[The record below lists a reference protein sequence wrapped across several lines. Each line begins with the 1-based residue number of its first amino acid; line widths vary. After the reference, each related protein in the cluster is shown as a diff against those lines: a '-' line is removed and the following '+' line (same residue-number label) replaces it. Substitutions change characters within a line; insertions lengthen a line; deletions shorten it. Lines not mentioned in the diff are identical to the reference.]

1 MSQRRRNC
9 DCLHWRRWALRSVGV
24 KTVLGL
30 FFISLLTTACGW
42 RASAL
47 SAAEVENNVLGGR
60 QTIIDNERNLW
71 QQMINCHNG
80 NHYGSSNSHR
90 YCVNITAYTNFMWI
104 MAKNN
109 NTNVVEV
116 DAGAKE
122 VKLRVKTLLFY
133 NASVVSPVGGWDWFG
148 YNDQRVVRAD
158 NFPNDR
164 APNFFVSDCGYL
176 TTTGVNCPALTA
188 NYYQVS
194 NAWVDANSS
203 GAYVSYFDSGV
214 KNSGVSK
221 TTRYQFTPDQDMVIR
236 SDSGFVANQDI
247 NVHIEYRRARH
258 YYNQGWV
265 VCDSGGSVARVSS
278 VTYCPPNYA
287 SATIKVKVK
296 APVVEVTATVDNGS
310 TKRLAQTKKDSLGN
324 GSSRTEINGQST
336 WLSNGAQATTTN
348 NRPGQQLTWWFSTYN
363 KGPGP
368 TLSSFDMMNMRTGWG
383 NTEWDAPDFSDTNKV
398 NWFQLKVNQGQTHK
412 YGCYDWGKTCWY
424 NGSNLNSSQATTRRF
439 IYTIGSND
447 AGKTFCQRARVSWN
461 EGTWR
466 EVVTPYACAYVPY
479 HYPGRQGTNEP
490 SNQFSDCT
498 QTGTCPN
505 TTPKGGIQL
514 STSVAGGQTTIMPG
528 ESVKFNYT
536 LSNSGPTKSK
546 GLTYRAYTFILK
558 GGTGLPSNSNH
569 MSTYPAG
576 WQNVDCNSANVNSGN
591 HGTCLM
597 GKNGSGLVIDPSTPK
612 SITSD
617 SYTIA
622 NEWLGNPGDQICS
635 YIAVD
640 NNWSVYN
647 DTPANSYAVSNVA
660 CVKIGKKPQIQI
672 NGSDSYA
679 KNGFTGGNYTDIAI
693 NTNRGSYSQYG
704 LLTGSNGSITNF
716 GTAGYTNISNTNKTK
731 ACKLAYA
738 NTTGLTNTNCS
749 LLGKAGINRTISIP
763 TKMNAGNVVSTE
775 LNVGDVGAGG
785 SNLGNAY
792 YRANGDLEIHGTL
805 KEGNRITVY
814 VDGNITITDNI
825 DTVNGESGRYDTLSQ
840 IPSLTLVAAGDIRIS
855 SNVTLVNANLVA
867 MNGSLHTCYNATNE
881 DLGLVSKC
889 SNKLKINGAVIS
901 KNSPKLL
908 RTFGSGNASNYT
920 NQWDA
925 NTTSS
930 TSEWFNYTPNSWL
943 VPNVGSMN
951 SAITGYNTASISDL
965 PARY

>member
-1 MSQRRRNC
+1 MVFSRPVSAIHYCYTYETNCEPGILRN
-9 DCLHWRRWALRSVGV
+9 G
-24 KTVLGL
+24 G
-30 FFISLLTTACGW
+30 SLVQGTMGY
-42 RASAL
+42 RM
-47 SAAEVENNVLGGR
+47 V
-60 QTIIDNERNLW
+60 DK
-71 QQMINCHNG
+71 NG
-80 NHYGSSNSHR
+80 NIKNDGEYIQPYMHLRITTYKHYSLGC
-90 YCVNITAYTNFMWI
+90 YA
-104 MAKNN
+104 
-109 NTNVVEV
+109 NTR
-116 DAGAKE
+116 G
-122 VKLRVKTLLFY
+122 
-133 NASVVSPVGGWDWFG
+133 
-148 YNDQRVVRAD
+148 Q
-158 NFPNDR
+158 
-164 APNFFVSDCGYL
+164 GYL
-176 TTTGVNCPALTA
+176 IRKVH
-188 NYYQVS
+188 
-194 NAWVDANSS
+194 DAVFKASDGS
-203 GAYVSYFDSGV
+203 KVYVSYPGGSFRLPGDYHGAIKGVTIKFNSISKYKLKANTYYTLSGSYDRKHICAIDYDAPV
-214 KNSGVSK
+214 KASSVHYERTDEWTVSGQSYVGNQGRVNGNNSNAVNRK
-221 TTRYQFTPDQDMVIR
+221 TGESAIQNARPGTYIRWDHELRNTGPDPMDQDVT
-236 SDSGFVANQDI
+236 I
-247 NVHIEYRRARH
+247 NIDNAVYSAK
-258 YYNQGWV
+258 N
-265 VCDSGGSVARVSS
+265 GGSQLSFSS
-278 VTYCPPNYA
+278 SPAGMRDRGDVNELFYIYRNGAGRKITQNDVGHRLCQRIA
-287 SATIKVKVK
+287 WQKK
-296 APVVEVTATVDNGS
+296 AWNDNGWG
-310 TKRLAQTKKDSLGN
+310 T
-324 GSSRTEINGQST
+324 SS
-336 WLSNGAQATTTN
+336 W
-348 NRPGQQLTWWFSTYN
+348 
-363 KGPGP
+363 
-368 TLSSFDMMNMRTGWG
+368 
-383 NTEWDAPDFSDTNKV
+383 
-398 NWFQLKVNQGQTHK
+398 
-412 YGCYDWGKTCWY
+412 
-424 NGSNLNSSQATTRRF
+424 
-439 IYTIGSND
+439 
-447 AGKTFCQRARVSWN
+447 
-461 EGTWR
+461 
-466 EVVTPYACAYVPY
+466 ACAYIPY
-479 HYPGRQGTNEP
+479 HYPGYQGTNEP

-505 TTPKGGIQL
+505 VPPNGGIQL
-514 STSVAGGQTTIMPG
+514 STSVAGGQTTVTPG

-546 GLTYRAYTFILK
+546 SLTYKAYTFILK

-576 WQNVDCNSANVNSGN
+576 WQNVDCNSTNVNSGN
-591 HGTCLM
+591 HDTCLM

-635 YIAVD
+635 YIAAD

-679 KNGFTGGNYTDIAI
+679 KNGFTGGNYADIAI

-763 TKMNAGNVVSTE
+763 TKTDTQDVSADVLDIGTIGGGN
-775 LNVGDVGAGG
+775 
-785 SNLGNAY
+785 SNLGNVHYQADD
-792 YRANGDLEIHGTL
+792 DLKVYGTL
-805 KEGNRITVY
+805 KEGNRLTIY
-814 VDGNITITDNI
+814 AMGSITITDNI
-825 DTVNGESGRYDTLSQ
+825 DTVNGETGRYDTLSQ
-840 IPSLTLVAAGDIRIS
+840 IPSLTLVAVGDIRIS

-908 RTFGSGNASNYT
+908 RTFGSGNASDYT
-920 NQWDA
+920 DQWDA

-951 SAITGYNTASISDL
+951 SAITGYNTASMSYL

>member
-1 MSQRRRNC
+1 MKSNGCRN
-9 DCLHWRRWALRSVGV
+9 RIV
-24 KTVLGL
+24 KFSLPLVLLVACIFSLGWSTVFSRPVSAVHYCYTYETNCEPGL
-30 FFISLLTTACGW
+30 DL
-42 RASAL
+42 
-47 SAAEVENNVLGGR
+47 
-60 QTIIDNERNLW
+60 
-71 QQMINCHNG
+71 
-80 NHYGSSNSHR
+80 
-90 YCVNITAYTNFMWI
+90 
-104 MAKNN
+104 
-109 NTNVVEV
+109 
-116 DAGAKE
+116 
-122 VKLRVKTLLFY
+122 
-133 NASVVSPVGGWDWFG
+133 
-148 YNDQRVVRAD
+148 
-158 NFPNDR
+158 
-164 APNFFVSDCGYL
+164 
-176 TTTGVNCPALTA
+176 
-188 NYYQVS
+188 
-194 NAWVDANSS
+194 
-203 GAYVSYFDSGV
+203 
-214 KNSGVSK
+214 
-221 TTRYQFTPDQDMVIR
+221 
-236 SDSGFVANQDI
+236 
-247 NVHIEYRRARH
+247 
-258 YYNQGWV
+258 
-265 VCDSGGSVARVSS
+265 SGGSLVQGTMGYHMVDKNGNIKNDGEYIQPYMHLRIT
-278 VTYCPPNYA
+278 TYKHHSLGCYTNTRGQGYLIRKVYSAVFEAPDGSKVYA
-287 SATIKVKVK
+287 SYPGGSFRLPGDYYGAINGVTIKFNSISKYKLKANTYYTLSGSYDRKHICSIDYDAPVK
-296 APVVEVTATVDNGS
+296 ATSVYYE
-310 TKRLAQTKKDSLGN
+310 
-324 GSSRTEINGQST
+324 RTDEWTINGQSYAGNQGRVNGNNSNAKDRKQGWNAIQKMRPGDRLYWDHDLRNSSNDDMST
-336 WLSNGAQATTTN
+336 DVTINIDNAVYLLDNGEQLSFDSNPSGIKKHGKADELFYVYHNGAGRKITQNDVGHRLCQRIAWQKKAWN
-348 NRPGQQLTWWFSTYN
+348 DN
-363 KGPGP
+363 
-368 TLSSFDMMNMRTGWG
+368 GWG
-383 NTEWDAPDFSDTNKV
+383 T
-398 NWFQLKVNQGQTHK
+398 
-412 YGCYDWGKTCWY
+412 
-424 NGSNLNSSQATTRRF
+424 SS
-439 IYTIGSND
+439 
-447 AGKTFCQRARVSWN
+447 W
-461 EGTWR
+461 
-466 EVVTPYACAYVPY
+466 ACATIPY

-576 WQNVDCNSANVNSGN
+576 WQNVDCNSTNVSSGN

-814 VDGNITITDNI
+814 VDGNVTITDNI
-825 DTVNGESGRYDTLSQ
+825 DTVNGETGRYDALSQ

-908 RTFGSGNASNYT
+908 RTFGSGNISNYT
-920 NQWDA
+920 SQWDA

-951 SAITGYNTASISDL
+951 SAITGYNTVSISDL

>member
-1 MSQRRRNC
+1 M
-9 DCLHWRRWALRSVGV
+9 ALQNRVSKFGSVAAALAVAVFLSVTGASSV
-24 KTVLGL
+24 
-30 FFISLLTTACGW
+30 
-42 RASAL
+42 SAL
-47 SAAEVENNVLGGR
+47 ESSWSISSEASSRQAAINRVNSMCNQGAPVGHAGYVDNLSFNKNTGVISWSVTTLNRRCKNIYIRGYAVIGYNGICPLAGWYNPDGTNTYDCVKYEEPRWLSGYNLCNGGR
-60 QTIIDNERNLW
+60 WGSYSVNNCSQYGNHWKDVYRGSADSRPPTSLQESKKFYFSAQVPNWSTAKLTSGSYDFVQGKELCGSYTLADGFHGQEWCQYINATVRWTTSWNVSGQSYVGNQGRVNGNNSNAVNRKTGELAIQNARPGTYIRWDHELRNTGPDPMDQDVTINIDNAVYSAKNGGSQLSFSSSPAGMRDRGGVNELFYTYRNGAGRKVTQGDVGRRLCQRIAW
-71 QQMINCHNG
+71 QKKS
-80 NHYGSSNSHR
+80 SSNS
-90 YCVNITAYTNFMWI
+90 
-104 MAKNN
+104 
-109 NTNVVEV
+109 
-116 DAGAKE
+116 
-122 VKLRVKTLLFY
+122 
-133 NASVVSPVGGWDWFG
+133 
-148 YNDQRVVRAD
+148 
-158 NFPNDR
+158 
-164 APNFFVSDCGYL
+164 
-176 TTTGVNCPALTA
+176 
-188 NYYQVS
+188 
-194 NAWVDANSS
+194 
-203 GAYVSYFDSGV
+203 
-214 KNSGVSK
+214 
-221 TTRYQFTPDQDMVIR
+221 
-236 SDSGFVANQDI
+236 
-247 NVHIEYRRARH
+247 
-258 YYNQGWV
+258 
-265 VCDSGGSVARVSS
+265 
-278 VTYCPPNYA
+278 
-287 SATIKVKVK
+287 
-296 APVVEVTATVDNGS
+296 
-310 TKRLAQTKKDSLGN
+310 
-324 GSSRTEINGQST
+324 
-336 WLSNGAQATTTN
+336 
-348 NRPGQQLTWWFSTYN
+348 
-363 KGPGP
+363 
-368 TLSSFDMMNMRTGWG
+368 GWG
-383 NTEWDAPDFSDTNKV
+383 TST
-398 NWFQLKVNQGQTHK
+398 
-412 YGCYDWGKTCWY
+412 
-424 NGSNLNSSQATTRRF
+424 
-439 IYTIGSND
+439 
-447 AGKTFCQRARVSWN
+447 
-461 EGTWR
+461 
-466 EVVTPYACAYVPY
+466 YACAYVPY

-576 WQNVDCNSANVNSGN
+576 WQNVDCNSTNVSSGN

-814 VDGNITITDNI
+814 VDGNVTITDNI
-825 DTVNGESGRYDTLSQ
+825 DTVNGETGRYDALSQ

-908 RTFGSGNASNYT
+908 RTFGSGNISNYI
-920 NQWDA
+920 NQWDT

-951 SAITGYNTASISDL
+951 SAITGYNTVSISDL